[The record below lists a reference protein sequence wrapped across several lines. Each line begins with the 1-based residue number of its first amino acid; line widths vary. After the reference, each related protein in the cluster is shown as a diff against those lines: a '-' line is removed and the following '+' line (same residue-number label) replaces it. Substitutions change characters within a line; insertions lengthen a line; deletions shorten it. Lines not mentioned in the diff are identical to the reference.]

1 MPETW
6 PGHPSQWSAS
16 LDYAAAQ
23 TNATLRAAA
32 PSGRRLVIT
41 WLVISNGAVA
51 GNVTLLDGSG
61 GSVLFEIYPAINGGV
76 ALDNL
81 HIELTEAT
89 LLALTSTTVTTHA
102 VNVGGFSEPI

>member
-1 MPETW
+1 MPETQL
-6 PGHPSQWSAS
+6 GKANAWSAS

-23 TNATLRAAA
+23 TNATLEAAA
-32 PSGRRLVIT
+32 PAGRRLVIT

-61 GSVLFEIYPAINGGV
+61 GAVLFEIYPAINGGV
-76 ALDNL
+76 ALDNI

-89 LLALTSTTVTTHA
+89 LLAITSTTVTTHA
-102 VNVGGFSEPI
+102 VNVGGYSEPV